1 MFQNMASTHVLL
13 YRHLLKVRPLLLPSC
28 RHKYTAP
35 TVKQAVHKKYNVRDI
50 NHPQVNKVDLA
61 KVGFVGG
68 SAALVSIFVSV

>member
-1 MFQNMASTHVLL
+1 MFQIMASIHILL
-13 YRHLLKVRPLLLPSC
+13 HRHLLKVQPLVLPSC

-68 SAALVSIFVSV
+68 SAASVSVFVSV

>member
-1 MFQNMASTHVLL
+1 MFQIMASTHVLL
-13 YRHLLKVRPLLLPSC
+13 HRHLLRVQPLVLPSC

-61 KVGFVGG
+61 KVGFVGD
-68 SAALVSIFVSV
+68 SAASVSVFVSV

>member
-1 MFQNMASTHVLL
+1 MASTHVLL
-13 YRHLLKVRPLLLPSC
+13 HRHLLRVQPLVLPSC

-68 SAALVSIFVSV
+68 SAASVSVFVSV

>member
-61 KVGFVGG
+61 KVGFVVG
-68 SAALVSIFVSV
+68 SAALVSVFVSV